1 MEGLSILAIVAVI
14 LVIFIIAKGF
24 RIVPQNQ
31 AFIVER
37 LGKFDRVLD
46 AGPHVIIP
54 ILDRVAYKHT
64 LKEQVIDVLPQQCI
78 TKDNIVV
85 DVDGVLYMRVMDPSR
100 ASYGVSNY
108 LFASMQLAQTTIRSE
123 IGKLDLDRTFE
134 ERTTINTAVCD
145 VLDKASDPWG
155 IKVTRYEIKS
165 ITPPQTIRDAMEKQM
180 RAEREKR
187 AMVAE
192 SEGEKQSVIN
202 RAEGNKQQAIEA
214 SEGEKQRRINE
225 AEGRAKEIALVAE
238 ATAEGIRA
246 IANAITT
253 PGGEQAVNLRLAEQ
267 YIGEFGKLA
276 KASNTIVLPSNLT
289 DVAGIVKVASSVLSS
304 RT

>member
-1 MEGLSILAIVAVI
+1 MLPLAIIVSLLVLVILAA
-14 LVIFIIAKGF
+14 GF
-24 RIVPQNQ
+24 KIVPQNK
-31 AFIVER
+31 AFVVER

-46 AGPHVIIP
+46 AGPHVLIP
-54 ILDRVAYKHT
+54 VLDRVAYSHT

-78 TKDNIVV
+78 TKDNIAV
-85 DVDGVLYMRVMDPSR
+85 DVDGVLYMRVMDPAR
-100 ASYGVSNY
+100 ASYGVSDY
-108 LFASMQLAQTTIRSE
+108 LAASINLAQTTIRSE
-123 IGKLDLDRTFE
+123 IGKLELDRTFE
-134 ERTTINTAVCD
+134 ERSAINTAVCD

-165 ITPPQTIRDAMEKQM
+165 ITPPQSIRDAMEKQM

-202 RAEGNKQQAIEA
+202 RAEGDRQQAIER

-225 AEGRAKEIALVAE
+225 AEGRAREIALVAE
-238 ATAEGIRA
+238 ATAQGIRSIAQA
-246 IANAITT
+246 IIN

-276 KASNTIVLPSNLT
+276 KTNNTIILPANVA
-289 DVAGIVKVASSVLSS
+289 DIAGIVKIAATVASSKPAP
-304 RT
+304 

>member
-1 MEGLSILAIVAVI
+1 MLPLAVI
-14 LVIFIIAKGF
+14 VSLLVLFIIAAGF
-24 RIVPQNQ
+24 KIVPQNK
-31 AFIVER
+31 AFVVER

-46 AGPHVIIP
+46 AGPHVLIP
-54 ILDRVAYKHT
+54 VLDRVAYSHT

-78 TKDNIVV
+78 TKDNIAV
-85 DVDGVLYMRVMDPSR
+85 DVDGVLYMRVMDPAR
-100 ASYGVSNY
+100 ASYGVSDY
-108 LFASMQLAQTTIRSE
+108 LAASINLAQTTIRSE
-123 IGKLDLDRTFE
+123 IGKLELDRTFE
-134 ERTTINTAVCD
+134 ERSAINTAVCD

-202 RAEGNKQQAIEA
+202 RAEGDRQQAIER

-225 AEGRAKEIALVAE
+225 AEGRAREIALVAE
-238 ATAEGIRA
+238 ATAQGISSIAQA
-246 IANAITT
+246 IVN
-253 PGGEQAVNLRLAEQ
+253 PGGDQAVNLRLAEQ

-276 KASNTIVLPSNLT
+276 KTNNTIILPANVA
-289 DVAGIVKVASSVLSS
+289 DIAGIVKIAASVAASKPAQ
-304 RT
+304 